1 VRAKFAEK
9 AKEFWKLRDN
19 EDGSKTLVIGNN
31 RWPFPV
37 PFRKTSAGWGL
48 DVASGKKEMLARR
61 IGRNE
66 LNAIKLCRT
75 YIDAQVEYAKKDRD
89 GDRVREYAQKIKSS
103 PGKKD
108 GLYWPTGDDGDVSPL
123 GPLVESARE
132 FMKTRKSTDPV
143 GGYYWKILT
152 GQGRCAPGGAHPYI
166 INGNMIAGCAL
177 IGFPAEYGQTGV
189 MTFIVSHH
197 GRLLERDMGPG
208 SANYVNAVQLF
219 SPDPSWQIVKD

>member
-1 VRAKFAEK
+1 
-9 AKEFWKLRDN
+9 
-19 EDGSKTLVIGNN
+19 
-31 RWPFPV
+31 
-37 PFRKTSAGWGL
+37 
-48 DVASGKKEMLARR
+48 M
-61 IGRNE
+61 
-66 LNAIKLCRT
+66 
-75 YIDAQVEYAKKDRD
+75 
-89 GDRVREYAQKIKSS
+89 REYAQKIKSS

-123 GPLVESARE
+123 GPLVESAQE

-177 IGFPAEYGQTGV
+177 IGFPAEYGQTGI

-208 SANYVNAVQLF
+208 TANYVNAVQLF